1 VSCAPW
7 LVAIGVA
14 GSVAIRV
21 PRAGYACRMPEQ
33 QIARLRAEQLAGD
46 AYVRWAVTHP
56 ERCPASIDDVTD
68 DAFDPLGRTYRI
80 ICTDR
85 HVVVMSA
92 GADRTF
98 GTPDD
103 ISNLRAPE

>member
-1 VSCAPW
+1 
-7 LVAIGVA
+7 
-14 GSVAIRV
+14 
-21 PRAGYACRMPEQ
+21 
-33 QIARLRAEQLAGD
+33 
-46 AYVRWAVTHP
+46 VTHP
-56 ERCPASIDDVTD
+56 ERCPASIDDLTD
-68 DAFDPLGRTYRI
+68 DAFDPWGRTYRI